1 MIDSIT
7 RLDLSLLVCNG
18 LSVRARKLDPKLC
31 IKRRQAKRASEI
43 KDKINISCYTE
54 YKAFGPSLI
63 YNNLWTDEKL
73 QHFQYLS
80 HTLYTKFIEHD
91 CSVPSIILILND

>member
-7 RLDLSLLVCNG
+7 NSIYLYFVCKQSVCLGEETRL
-18 LSVRARKLDPKLC
+18 KLC
-31 IKRRQAKRASEI
+31 IKGRQAKLASEI

-63 YNNLWTDEKL
+63 YNNDNVFV
-73 QHFQYLS
+73 H
-80 HTLYTKFIEHD
+80 
-91 CSVPSIILILND
+91 LNQLNEN